1 MGLLTLLAVGGYNAR
16 SEGFSA
22 MASTAA
28 NRQEFITSA
37 IKLLRDNDFDGLDLD
52 WEYPGKIDR
61 GGRVEDK
68 ANFALLVQVPLS
80 LAVYLLRLW
89 VFFLL
94 RVWGFL
100 GCKII

>member
-1 MGLLTLLAVGGYNAR
+1 
-16 SEGFSA
+16 
-22 MASTAA
+22 MAATAS
-28 NRQEFITSA
+28 NRAEFVTSA
-37 IKLLRDNDFDGLDLD
+37 IKFLRDNDFDGLDLD
-52 WEYPGKIDR
+52 WEYPGAFDR
-61 GGRVEDK
+61 GGRVGDK

-100 GCKII
+100 GCKVI